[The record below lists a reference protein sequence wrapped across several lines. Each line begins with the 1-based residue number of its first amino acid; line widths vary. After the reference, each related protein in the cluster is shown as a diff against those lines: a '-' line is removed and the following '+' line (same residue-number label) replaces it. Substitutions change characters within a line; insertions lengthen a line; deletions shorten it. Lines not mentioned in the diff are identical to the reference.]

1 MKALIFHARA
11 YSFTGRDGSLIE
23 GNTVSYIEDMPV
35 SENPNEAGLPPQ
47 TVPALDEALAD
58 VLQGKLPGLFD
69 IDMGRRP
76 GPKGKPETILTRAKF
91 LSPVPV
97 ANLLGGAVAPA
108 PAPAK

>member
-11 YSFTGRDGSLIE
+11 YSFTGTDGRLVE

-35 SENPNEAGLPPQ
+35 SADPNEAGLPPQ
-47 TVPALDEALAD
+47 SVPALDEALAD
-58 VLQGKLPGLFD
+58 VLKGNLPGLFD

-76 GPKGKPETILTRAKF
+76 GRRGKPESVLTRAKF
-91 LSPVPV
+91 LSSVPV
-97 ANLLGGAVAPA
+97 SALLGGAPS